1 MLLKFYSMK
10 KKALLIIFFLF
21 SITLTSQEKNLIS
34 DLDELKLNIGEVY
47 KPNTYSVDNQGK
59 KYDCE
64 RVIYYN
70 KKGTFSSANAIE
82 FDRNEGTLKGIE
94 PGYHEVVAICYSSGT
109 SSRRSFNVT
118 VNYPKAKSIN
128 ILTGSNTIYNNTYIP
143 LSYEITDEMGVT
155 RDIDYWKSDN
165 AERYFSNLEFSI
177 TSDNNKLDIDE
188 SNNVLAVKPGSSTI
202 NIVFDG
208 VKSSKNII
216 IKKNPVV
223 NIDLKLENS
232 EKFKTGDVL
241 NFNAIPYD
249 KKGNIIKDINID
261 FSFKGKSF
269 DKSNSASGL
278 ILQDGRFVGD
288 VAGKYIISASFG
300 NVSKSKVVNVFERN
314 IKREVKNIGTGLVND
329 KHTSDF
335 WVFEGVDK
343 RDYAVT
349 GTWGADGTAYFWDV
363 TNPSN
368 IKKIDSVQV
377 DARTVNDVKVSP
389 DGKICIISREGASN
403 RKNGIIIIDV
413 TNPYDVQ
420 IIKEYTK
427 NLTGGV
433 HNLFI
438 DEKYVYALSA
448 GQKYYILNIE
458 DPKNPVEVGMFEV
471 GKNGQSIHD
480 VWVENGIAYSSN
492 WRDGVYLVDVGN
504 GIAGGSPSNPVAFG
518 NYTYDSGANHA
529 TFPFKSKSTGKF
541 YAVMGDEIFPNGVNP
556 YGTNET
562 AGFLHFVDFSDVK
575 NPIEIAR
582 YELPGHG
589 SHNYWIDD
597 DILYVGMYTG
607 GVRIIDI
614 SGDLLGDL
622 YKQGREIGYILTGSA
637 DGYIP
642 NDTMVWGAQLYK
654 GHVFYSDFNTGI
666 GVAKV
671 SEVKPDSS
679 MQNQYVD

>member
-1 MLLKFYSMK
+1 MK
-10 KKALLIIFFLF
+10 NKLLLIILLLI
-21 SITLTSQEKNLIS
+21 SITVYSQGKSLVS
-34 DLDELKLNIGEVY
+34 DLDELKINIGQVF
-47 KPNTYSVDNQGK
+47 KPTTYNIDNLGEK
-59 KYDCE
+59 FDCE
-64 RVIYYN
+64 RVIYYQ
-70 KKGTFSSANAIE
+70 KRGAFSKGNSIE
-82 FDRNEGTLKGIE
+82 FDRIEGTLKGIE
-94 PGYHEVVAICYSSGT
+94 PGYHEIIAICYSGGS
-109 SSRRSFNVT
+109 SSRRTFNVK
-118 VNYPKAKSIN
+118 VNYPKVKSIN
-128 ILTGSNTIYNNTYIP
+128 ILTGKNTIYTNTFIP
-143 LSYEITDEMGVT
+143 ISYEITDEMGVI
-155 RDIDYWKSDN
+155 RNIDYWKSDN
-165 AERYFSNLEFSI
+165 AQKYFSNLEFSI
-177 TSDNNKLDIDE
+177 NSSNNKLDVDE
-188 SNNVLAVKPGSSTI
+188 SNNVFALKSGSATI
-202 NIVFDG
+202 NVVFDG
-208 VKSSKNII
+208 IKSSKNIT
-216 IKKNPVV
+216 IKKNPVT
-223 NIDLKLENS
+223 NIDLNF
-232 EKFKTGDVL
+232 EKQKEIRTGDVL
-241 NFNAIPYD
+241 DFDAIAYD
-249 KKGNIIKDINID
+249 KKGNIIDGLDID

-288 VAGKYIISASFG
+288 VAGKYIITASFG
-300 NVSKSKVVNVFERN
+300 KISKSKVLNVFERN
-314 IKREVKNIGTGLVND
+314 IKREIKKIGAGSVND
-329 KHTSDF
+329 RHTSDF

-343 RDYAVT
+343 KDYAVT
-349 GTWGADGTAYFWDV
+349 GTWGSDGTAYFWDV

-413 TNPYDVQ
+413 SNPSDVK
-420 IIKEYTK
+420 IISEYTK

-438 DEKYVYALSA
+438 DEKYVYALSG
-448 GQKYYILNIE
+448 GQKYYILDIA
-458 DPKNPVEVGMFEV
+458 DPKNPKEVGMFEI
-471 GKNGQSIHD
+471 GKNGQAIHD

-504 GIAGGSPSNPVAFG
+504 GIAGGSPTNPVAFG

-556 YGTNET
+556 NGTNET
-562 AGFLHFVDFSDVK
+562 AGFLHFVDFSDLK
-575 NPIEIAR
+575 NPVEIAR

-589 SHNYWIDD
+589 SHNYWIED

-614 SGDLLGDL
+614 SGDLVGDL
-622 YKQGREIGYILTGSA
+622 YKQGREIAYLLTGTS

-654 GHVFYSDFNTGI
+654 GHVFYSDFNSGI

-671 SEVKPDSS
+671 SKIKPDPS
-679 MQNQYVD
+679 MENQYVD

>member
-1 MLLKFYSMK
+1 MK
-10 KKALLIIFFLF
+10 NRFLILILSLF
-21 SITLTSQEKNLIS
+21 ITTLVAQEKSVIS
-34 DLDELKLNIGEVY
+34 DLDELKLDIGQIY
-47 KPNTYSVDNQGK
+47 KPTTYSVDNEGK

-64 RVIYYN
+64 RQYYYY
-70 KKGTFSSANAIE
+70 KKGAFNMNGKAIE
-82 FDRNEGTLKGIE
+82 YDRANGTIKAVE
-94 PGYHEVVAICYSSGT
+94 PGYHEVVAICYGSGK
-109 SSRRSFNVT
+109 SIRRTFNVT
-118 VNYPKAKSIN
+118 INYPKVKSID
-128 ILTGSNTIYNNTYIP
+128 IITGNEPIYTDTYVP
-143 LSYEITDEMGVT
+143 LSYKITDQMDVV

-177 TSDNNKLDIDE
+177 NSSNNKLNIDD
-188 SNNVLAVKPGSSTI
+188 SNNVLALESGSATITVVFDGIKSSRTI
-202 NIVFDG
+202 NIE
-208 VKSSKNII
+208 
-216 IKKNPVV
+216 KNPVA
-223 NIDLKLENS
+223 NINLSLQKP
-232 EKFKTGDVL
+232 EKVRTGDVVNL
-241 NFNAIPYD
+241 KADAYD
-249 KKGNIIKDINID
+249 KRGNLISDVKIKY
-261 FSFKGKSF
+261 SFTGKSF
-269 DKSNSASGL
+269 DKSYSASGL

-288 VAGKYIISASFG
+288 VAGKYILTASFG
-300 NVSKSKVVNVFERN
+300 NTSKSKIINVFQR
-314 IKREVKNIGTGLVND
+314 KVQREVKKIGAGSVND

-363 TNPSN
+363 TDPSN

-389 DGKICIISREGASN
+389 DGKIAIISREGASN

-413 TNPYDVQ
+413 TNPYDVN

-438 DEKYVYALSA
+438 DEKHVYALSA

-458 DPKNPVEVGMFEV
+458 DPTNPVEVGMFEL
-471 GKNGQSIHD
+471 GKEGQAIHD
-480 VWVENGIAYSSN
+480 VWVEDGIAYSSN

-504 GIAGGSPSNPVAFG
+504 GVAGGTPSNPVAFG

-556 YGTNET
+556 NGTNET

-575 NPIEIAR
+575 NPVEIAR

-589 SHNYWIDD
+589 SHNYWIDND
-597 DILYVGMYTG
+597 VLYVGMYTG
-607 GVRIIDI
+607 GVRIVDI

-622 YKQGREIGYILTGSA
+622 YKQGREIGYILTGTA

-671 SEVKPDSS
+671 SELKPNNS
-679 MQNQYVD
+679 MTNQYVD